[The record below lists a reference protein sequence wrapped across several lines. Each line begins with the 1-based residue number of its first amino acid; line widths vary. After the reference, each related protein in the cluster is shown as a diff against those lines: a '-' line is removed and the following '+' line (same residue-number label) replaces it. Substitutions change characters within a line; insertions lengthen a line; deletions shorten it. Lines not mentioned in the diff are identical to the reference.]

1 LETVLGTGSDPLKTI
16 IKRIVPGV
24 DHDEFLERLTI
35 EFGQTTDALQQVVL
49 DELRDKG
56 FSAEDVEAII
66 YPNAIQRIVDLAT
79 KSSVADRTVDPSVFL
94 GALHDVRKV
103 TFTRWTRELATRAQ
117 IFKRLRDD
125 LKPSLGQNSRAR
137 TFILAPG
144 AIEKFDEDIGR
155 FIKKFVER
163 YCCKYLHTNLRC
175 S

>member
-1 LETVLGTGSDPLKTI
+1 M
-16 IKRIVPGV
+16 
-24 DHDEFLERLTI
+24 
-35 EFGQTTDALQQVVL
+35 DARA
-49 DELRDKG
+49 RD
-56 FSAEDVEAII
+56 ACAD
-66 YPNAIQRIVDLAT
+66 IQAA
-79 KSSVADRTVDPSVFL
+79 S
-94 GALHDVRKV
+94 
-103 TFTRWTRELATRAQ
+103 
-117 IFKRLRDD
+117 DD